1 MTAVLSMRYYPV
13 LIVGIV
19 YVIVGQHLNV
29 PIVLKTINAL
39 LKKILMNAHNVT
51 LVLVLNTHEQKDHIV
66 RIVDGP
72 MSVDDAVLSG
82 AAKRSPTLKYC
93 YMCGAIKIK

>member
-19 YVIVGQHLNV
+19 YVIMGQRLNV
-29 PIVLKTINAL
+29 LIVLETINAL
-39 LKKILMNAHNVT
+39 LKKILMNARNVT
-51 LVLVLNTHEQKDHIV
+51 RVLVLNTHEQKGHIV

-72 MSVDDAVLSG
+72 MNVDNV
-82 AAKRSPTLKYC
+82 
-93 YMCGAIKIK
+93 